1 MNVAWWCSGS
11 PGQVWTWR
19 YTPFLGVWIMA
30 AVMIGGYL
38 RAHREEGRR
47 IDPVL
52 LRRWIAGVAAI
63 AVVSEWPIGA
73 LGAGYFASL
82 GIVRYI
88 GITFVAAPLLI
99 AGVPT
104 WLLDRWIPYGTV
116 RWSVVRSVT
125 RWPVALLLFNA
136 VLFGTHLPGTID
148 TLKVYQLGSFA
159 VDTAHLLAALAWWFP
174 AMRRERDRGALGEPV
189 RGFYLF
195 TSSVLMFIPAS
206 FMTFSP
212 FPLYG
217 LYELAPPLWL
227 GFDPLRDQQL
237 AGVLMNVVGG
247 LALWTVIGIGF
258 MRWAKA
264 EEHADERAR
273 RARTAPDAGPDAGSA
288 PTSGAGVPGA

>member
-1 MNVAWWCSGS
+1 MNVAWWCSGN

-30 AVMIGGYL
+30 AVMLGGYV
-38 RAHREEGRR
+38 RAHRLEGRPL
-47 IDPVL
+47 DPTL
-52 LRRWIAGVAAI
+52 LRRWFAGVAALAI
-63 AVVSEWPIGA
+63 VSEWPIGA

-88 GITFVAAPLLI
+88 GITFVAAPLLL
-99 AGVPT
+99 AGIPT
-104 WLLDRWIPYGTV
+104 WLLDRWLPHASV
-116 RWSVVRSVT
+116 RWAVVRWLT
-125 RWPVALLLFNA
+125 RWPVALLLFNV

-159 VDTAHLLAALAWWFP
+159 VDAAHLIAALAWWFP
-174 AMRRERDRGALGEPV
+174 AMRGEPDRGGLREPI

-195 TSSVLMFIPAS
+195 ASSMLMFIPAS

-247 LALWTVIGIGF
+247 LALWTVIAIGF
-258 MRWAKA
+258 MRWAKS
-264 EEHADERAR
+264 EERADEDAR
-273 RARTAPDAGPDAGSA
+273 RARTASVAGPGEA
-288 PTSGAGVPGA
+288 

>member
-1 MNVAWWCSGS
+1 MVVNVAWWCSGT

-19 YTPFLGVWIMA
+19 YTPFLGVWVVVA
-30 AVMIGGYL
+30 ALLGAYL
-38 RAHREEGRR
+38 SAHRRAGRR
-47 IDPVL
+47 LDPRL
-52 LRRWIAGVAAI
+52 LRRWVAGVAAI

-73 LGAGYFASL
+73 LGAGYLATL

-99 AGVPT
+99 SGVPS
-104 WLLDRWIPYGTV
+104 WLLDRWLPHGTV
-116 RWSVVRSVT
+116 RWTLVRWLT

-159 VDTAHLLAALAWWFP
+159 VDAAHLIAALVWWFP
-174 AMRRERDRGALGEPV
+174 AMRREPERGAIREPL
-189 RGFYLF
+189 RAFYLF
-195 TSSVLMFIPAS
+195 ASSMLMFVPAT
-206 FMTFSP
+206 FLAFSP
-212 FPLYG
+212 LPLYG

-227 GFDPLRDQQL
+227 GFDPVRDQQL

-247 LALWTVIGIGF
+247 LVLWTVIGIGF

-264 EEHADERAR
+264 EERRDEEVR
-273 RARTAPDAGPDAGSA
+273 RLRMS
-288 PTSGAGVPGA
+288 SGAVTEA

>member
-1 MNVAWWCSGS
+1 VVVNVAWWCSGS

-19 YTPFLGVWIMA
+19 YTPFLGVWVVV
-30 AVMIGGYL
+30 AVLLSGYV
-38 RAHREEGRR
+38 RAHRRAGRAL
-47 IDPVL
+47 DPIRM
-52 LRRWIAGVAAI
+52 RRWVAGVAAI
-63 AVVSEWPIGA
+63 AIVSEWPIGA

-99 AGVPT
+99 SGVPT
-104 WLLDRWIPYGTV
+104 WLLDRWLPYRSV
-116 RWSVVRSVT
+116 RWTIVRSLT

-136 VLFGTHLPGTID
+136 VLFGTHVPGIVD

-159 VDTAHLLAALAWWFP
+159 IDVAHLSAALAWWFP
-174 AMRRERDRGALGEPV
+174 AMRREPERGAIREPV

-195 TSSVLMFIPAS
+195 ASSMLMFIPAS
-206 FMTFSP
+206 FLTFSP

-237 AGVLMNVVGG
+237 AGVMMNVVGG
-247 LALWTVIGIGF
+247 LALWTVIAIGF
-258 MRWAKA
+258 MRWAKI
-264 EEHADERAR
+264 EEQADEDAR
-273 RARTAPDAGPDAGSA
+273 RARTS
-288 PTSGAGVPGA
+288 SGAAVGEA

>member
-1 MNVAWWCSGS
+1 MNVAWWCSGN

-19 YTPFLGVWIMA
+19 YTPFLGVWIMV
-30 AVMIGGYL
+30 AVMLSGYV
-38 RAHREEGRR
+38 RAHRRAGRPLDR
-47 IDPVL
+47 VL
-52 LRRWIAGVAAI
+52 LRRWIAGVAALAI
-63 AVVSEWPIGA
+63 VSEWPIGA

-88 GITFVAAPLLI
+88 GITFIAAPLLL
-99 AGVPT
+99 AGIPT
-104 WLLDRWIPYGTV
+104 WLLDRWLPHGSV
-116 RWSVVRSVT
+116 RWEVVRWLT
-125 RWPVALLLFNA
+125 RWPVALLLFNV

-159 VDTAHLLAALAWWFP
+159 VDAAHLIAALAWWFP
-174 AMRRERDRGALGEPV
+174 AMRREPDRGGLREPV

-195 TSSVLMFIPAS
+195 ASSMLMFIPAS

-247 LALWTVIGIGF
+247 FVLWVIIGVGF

-264 EEHADERAR
+264 EERADEDAR
-273 RARTAPDAGPDAGSA
+273 RARTTSAVGPGEA
-288 PTSGAGVPGA
+288 

>member
-174 AMRRERDRGALGEPV
+174 AMRREPDRGALGEPV

>member
-1 MNVAWWCSGS
+1 VVVNVAWWCSGT

-19 YTPFLGVWIMA
+19 YTPFLGVWVVVTILLGA
-30 AVMIGGYL
+30 YV
-38 RAHREEGRR
+38 RAHRRAGRAL
-47 IDPVL
+47 DPIR

-63 AVVSEWPIGA
+63 ALVSEWPIGA

-99 AGVPT
+99 GGIPS
-104 WLLDRWIPYGTV
+104 WLLDHWLPLGSA
-116 RWSVVRSVT
+116 RWSVVRAVT
-125 RWPVALLLFNA
+125 RWPVALLLFNV
-136 VLFGTHLPGTID
+136 VLFGTHVPGIVD

-159 VDTAHLLAALAWWFP
+159 VDAAHLIAALAWWFP
-174 AMRRERDRGALGEPV
+174 AMRREPARGALREPI
-189 RGFYLF
+189 RAFYLF
-195 TSSVLMFIPAS
+195 SSSMLMFIPAS
-206 FMTFSP
+206 FLTFSP
-212 FPLYG
+212 LPLYG

-247 LALWTVIGIGF
+247 LALWTVIAIGF

-264 EEHADERAR
+264 EETADELAR
-273 RARTAPDAGPDAGSA
+273 DARHD
-288 PTSGAGVPGA
+288 SGAALREP